1 MIKWDKVPPDAV
13 DVIWE
18 DDMRKADREVEKNL
32 AQTCRKVL
40 TWTDSV
46 EKRGFRDT
54 VEEKAT
60 RLQRLSALQRLV
72 DIELAAIKALEERE
86 KVAL

>member
-1 MIKWDKVPPDAV
+1 MIKWEKVPPDAV

-18 DDMRKADREVEKNL
+18 DDMRKAESEVEKNL
-32 AQTCRKVL
+32 AQTCRKMMA
-40 TWTDSV
+40 WTDAI
-46 EKRGFRDT
+46 EKRGFRDA

-86 KVAL
+86 KKD